1 METRAA
7 TGRGRGG
14 STGKIPGELCDV
26 CGQETDPAT
35 AYKAELTVSGAMC
48 PSPMNF
54 HPECYE
60 KAAYLWQPDPDSY
73 CTVDPLYPETGQWT
87 SPSPEGT
94 QA

>member
-1 METRAA
+1 MKTRESSK
-7 TGRGRGG
+7 GPKQNSGG
-14 STGKIPGELCDV
+14 KVPGELCDV

-87 SPSPEGT
+87 ES
-94 QA
+94 QASSNQS

>member
-1 METRAA
+1 VERHFELVSA
-7 TGRGRGG
+7 
-14 STGKIPGELCDV
+14 PGELCDV
-26 CGQETDPAT
+26 CGLETDPAT

-60 KAAYLWQPDPDSY
+60 KAAHLWQPDPDSY

-87 SPSPEGT
+87 TPAASGQPS
-94 QA
+94 QS

>member
-1 METRAA
+1 MKTSEA
-7 TGRGRGG
+7 TGASRGSSIRR
-14 STGKIPGELCDV
+14 TPGALCDV

-35 AYKAELTVSGAMC
+35 VYQAELTVSGAMC

-73 CTVDPLYPETGQWT
+73 CTVDPLYPETGKWST
-87 SPSPEGT
+87 PPAEGDK
-94 QA
+94 A

>member
-1 METRAA
+1 MKTSEAGKGPA
-7 TGRGRGG
+7 TT
-14 STGKIPGELCDV
+14 STKRRTPGALCDV

-35 AYKAELTVSGAMC
+35 AYQAELTVSGAMC

-60 KAAYLWQPDPDSY
+60 QAAYLWKPDPDSY

-87 SPSPEGT
+87 AP